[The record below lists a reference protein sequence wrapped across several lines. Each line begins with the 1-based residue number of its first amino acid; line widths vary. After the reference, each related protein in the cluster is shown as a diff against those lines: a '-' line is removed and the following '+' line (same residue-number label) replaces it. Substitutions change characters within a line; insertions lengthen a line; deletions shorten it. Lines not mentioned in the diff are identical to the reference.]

1 MKKLLLLFLF
11 AGITNLAAQDLGGL
25 KAAATGA
32 TTSDSMIEQLAG
44 SQVKSLAQKFN
55 LTEAQAEQA
64 SAVVKQVMKSP
75 QFKEIL
81 GKYAPDQLLSGS
93 GAEMLQG
100 ALLGNKDF
108 MGGMEDIVSADQ
120 LGMMK
125 KAASTVN

>member
-25 KAAATGA
+25 KAAATEA

-44 SQVKSLAQKFN
+44 SQVKSLTQKFN